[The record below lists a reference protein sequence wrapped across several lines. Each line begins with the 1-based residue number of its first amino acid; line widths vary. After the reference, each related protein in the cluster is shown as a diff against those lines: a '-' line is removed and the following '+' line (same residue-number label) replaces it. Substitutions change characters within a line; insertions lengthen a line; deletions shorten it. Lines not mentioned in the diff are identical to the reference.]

1 MSFPIFRPSVPM
13 LAALLLTAAARPV
26 AAPGPFPALRYRAVR
41 DSSFSV
47 PDSVRALLTRVTAL
61 AVEPDSGLYVA
72 DPSLGAVL
80 RLTPRGDFRGLVGRR
95 GAGPGEFNTV
105 FLLGLH
111 QDSLWVLDPA
121 LVRLTLLPRTGSA
134 PVTVPLGMSAASLP
148 SGRPQAR
155 TGMPSS
161 VLSDGTLLVE
171 QGVREESGQWTQ
183 RFLFHTDR
191 SLEILDTVA
200 RYPLAHSSMVFSHRD
215 GELHMPQPFSDDPLY
230 AVQSDGST
238 VVMVDRSVPAR
249 GVAGT
254 ITVRIWR
261 GADQP
266 IITRQIPYAG
276 LRLGQPAVDSAVG
289 QYFTQGDRRR
299 IPNTPITPDSV
310 RSQLY
315 RPAIYPPVEDVRV
328 ASDGAIWLR
337 VRLQDSPE
345 GVGDWVVL
353 SRRGF
358 EMYRVSLPASFRLFG
373 ANRRT
378 VWGLEGDQLDVPL
391 LVRYSISEQPA

>member
-1 MSFPIFRPSVPM
+1 MSMPTFRQAVPM
-13 LAALLLTAAARPV
+13 FAALLLAATHPAG
-26 AAPGPFPALRYRAVR
+26 APSQFPALRYRAVR
-41 DSSFSV
+41 DSSFSL
-47 PDSVRALLTRVTAL
+47 PDSVRALLSRVTAL
-61 AVEPDSGLYVA
+61 AVEPDSSLYVA

-80 RLTPRGDFRGLVGRR
+80 HLTPQGDFRGLVGRR

-105 FLLGLH
+105 FLVGLH
-111 QDSLWVLDPA
+111 RDSLWVLDPA
-121 LVRLTLLPRTGSA
+121 LVRLTLLPRSGST

-155 TGMPSS
+155 LGMPSS
-161 VLSDGTLLVE
+161 VLLDGTLLVE
-171 QGVREESGQWTQ
+171 QGALEESGP

-191 SLEILDTVA
+191 ALEILDTVA
-200 RYPLAHSSMVFSHRD
+200 RLPLAHSRMSFIHRD
-215 GELHMPQPFSDDPLY
+215 GELHIPQPFNDDPLY

-238 VVMVDRSVPAR
+238 VVIVDRSVPAR

-261 GADQP
+261 GADEP
-266 IITRQIPYAG
+266 VVTRQIPYAG
-276 LRLGQPAVDSAVG
+276 LRLTQTAVDSAVG
-289 QYFTQGDRRR
+289 QYFVQGDRRR
-299 IPNTPITPDSV
+299 IPNTPVTPDSV
-310 RSQLY
+310 RSHLY
-315 RPAIYPPVEDVRV
+315 RPAIFPPVEDVRV

-358 EMYRVSLPASFRLFG
+358 EMYRVSLPASFRLLG
-373 ANRRT
+373 ASRRT
-378 VWGLEGDQLDVPL
+378 IWGLEGDQLDVPL
-391 LVRYSISEQPA
+391 LVRYSIAE